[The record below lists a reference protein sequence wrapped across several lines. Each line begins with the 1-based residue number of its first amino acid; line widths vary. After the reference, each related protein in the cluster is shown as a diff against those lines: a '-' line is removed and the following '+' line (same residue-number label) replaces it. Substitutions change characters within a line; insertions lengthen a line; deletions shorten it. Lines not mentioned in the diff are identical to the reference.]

1 MCNWRTDVFDW
12 NRGCWE
18 CCKDDDL
25 GDGIFLCIF
34 VGVSNWGFVSGA
46 FTDMDQEVV
55 CVFEIVHCE
64 QEVCEVD
71 TER

>member
-1 MCNWRTDVFDW
+1 MSSIESVDVG
-12 NRGCWE
+12 NAVNLMI
-18 CCKDDDL
+18 L

-34 VGVSNWGFVSGA
+34 VGVSNWGFVNWK
-46 FTDMDQEVV
+46 FTDMNHEVI

-71 TER
+71 TEG